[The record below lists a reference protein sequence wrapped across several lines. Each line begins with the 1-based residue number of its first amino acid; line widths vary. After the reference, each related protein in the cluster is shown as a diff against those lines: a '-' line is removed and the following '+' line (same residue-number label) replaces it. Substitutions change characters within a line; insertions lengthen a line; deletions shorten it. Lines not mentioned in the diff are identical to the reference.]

1 MSTVKAAL
9 PLKQGFTLL
18 EGIIALS
25 VLMGLLIL
33 GNHYT
38 RQRLED
44 ALQQQAAA
52 HLRVVTAAAVRYVQD
67 CYDNLGTP
75 QERDDWKQEQQ
86 QLPATQSPVSL
97 EVWRYQRL
105 MKQGYLQ
112 LLDQRNVYGQGYAL
126 YLEDKPAE
134 NSEKPQR
141 QLLLLTTGGRTL
153 HESAL
158 RSIARQLGSQGGY
171 LSKKPPRMIT
181 GSQQGW
187 QLPLP
192 SETLY
197 QPVSNPKPADLEE
210 SYEKPG
216 HLATLSYI
224 DPDDIVCTDN
234 LLHRKQQVGKPQL
247 NQMETDLAMQQHHII
262 FTGETAEES
271 SRLSAQGIACKQGE
285 HTIEFGVQAKKAQ
298 LTLNDSQGS
307 VVMDATRVTTT
318 KPSIVDKTTVI
329 GYSAPELHAYWNKVP
344 YYELSAKK
352 DEGQVKVVAD
362 QVCSKPATSQ
372 ETALGR
378 LLMLGQQGS
387 ETTFLYLCSHAPS
400 NAVTAHLISQ
410 FPPKAPKKR
419 IRVSS
424 ANSTP
429 QNSRYLQVPDY
440 SKNRSPVSPSSPQQR
455 WK

>member
-1 MSTVKAAL
+1 MSVVNFTHCRSQ
-9 PLKQGFTLL
+9 QGFTLL

-33 GNHYT
+33 GNHST
-38 RQRLED
+38 RQRLEE
-44 ALQQQAAA
+44 ALQQQAAV
-52 HLRVVTAAAVRYVQD
+52 HLRIVTAAAVRYVQD
-67 CYDNLGTP
+67 CYDQLGSP
-75 QERDDWKQEQQ
+75 AERQAWQIAQQPLKENEQ
-86 QLPATQSPVSL
+86 VSL
-97 EVWRYQRL
+97 EVWRYQQL
-105 MKQGYLQ
+105 IQQGYLP

-262 FTGETAEES
+262 FTGATAEES
-271 SRLSAQGIACKQGE
+271 SRLSAQGITCKQGE
-285 HTIEFGVQAKKAQ
+285 HTIEFGVHHKKAQ
-298 LTLNDSQGS
+298 LTLNDSRGS

-318 KPSIVDKTTVI
+318 GLPTVNGTVPT

-344 YYELSAKK
+344 YYELSTNS
-352 DEGQVKVVAD
+352 EEQVRTFAD
-362 QVCSKPATSQ
+362 QVCSKPVNSQ

-410 FPPKAPKKR
+410 FPPKAPTERKR
-419 IRVSS
+419 HNS
-424 ANSTP
+424 ATH
-429 QNSRYLQVPDY
+429 LQVPDY
-440 SKNRSPVSPSSPQQR
+440 SRNRTPVSPSSPQQR